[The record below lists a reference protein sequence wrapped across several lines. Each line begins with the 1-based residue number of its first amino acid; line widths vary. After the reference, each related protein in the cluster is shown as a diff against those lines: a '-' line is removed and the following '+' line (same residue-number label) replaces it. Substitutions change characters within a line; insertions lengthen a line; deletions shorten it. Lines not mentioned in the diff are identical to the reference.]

1 MDKFIGYSSVRDPNS
16 PSAIKRRIAS
26 LRKQLRKKLSREKR
40 IADLLRKEQILKD
53 RLAVTK
59 R

>member
-16 PSAIKRRIAS
+16 PSAIKRRIAR
-26 LRKQLRKKLSREKR
+26 LRKQLSREKR